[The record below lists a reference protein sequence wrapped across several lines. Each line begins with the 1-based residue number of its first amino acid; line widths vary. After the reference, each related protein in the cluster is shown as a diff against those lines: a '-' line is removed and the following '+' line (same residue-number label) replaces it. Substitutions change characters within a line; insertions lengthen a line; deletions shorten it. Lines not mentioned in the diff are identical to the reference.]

1 MMASFLQ
8 SSEPAA
14 PVELAA
20 LLPGPDRKRIQSPYV
35 YRLTYRSADL
45 DAAGCLMLWE
55 VQGGRLIYQ
64 IAIERQEDGR
74 LRCHCTCA
82 DWIFRAEAEG
92 RVCKHVQGFL
102 TCDPQQSPGTEMGR
116 AG

>member
-1 MMASFLQ
+1 MVPLSADVQTS
-8 SSEPAA
+8 
-14 PVELAA
+14 VELAA
-20 LLPGPDRKRIQSPYV
+20 LLPGPSRKRVHRPYV

-45 DAAGCLMLWE
+45 DQAGCLMTWE
-55 VQGGRLIYQ
+55 VRGGRLVYQ
-64 IAIERQEDGR
+64 IAIERDERGR

-82 DWIFRAEAEG
+82 DWVFRAEAEG

-102 TCDPQQSPGTEMGR
+102 TCDPQPAGEMGR